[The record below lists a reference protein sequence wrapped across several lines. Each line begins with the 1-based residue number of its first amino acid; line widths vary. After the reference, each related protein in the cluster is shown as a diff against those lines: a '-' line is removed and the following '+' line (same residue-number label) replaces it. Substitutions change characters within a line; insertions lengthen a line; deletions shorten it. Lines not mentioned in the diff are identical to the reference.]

1 MTVQWPV
8 IGACALALTM
18 PAGAATGSACTG
30 SCTSPALRFR
40 PAPGWV
46 LLKPG
51 TSEPSLSRGMVV
63 AVTAADAPA
72 LRPFAPFVGFKR
84 LRPRGML
91 VWATTMGR
99 VATSPFP
106 PFPRAAW
113 PPRLAAF
120 RVDHGWEGQPAPD
133 IEQRLRAIAAACWN
147 LDVRVYFATQ
157 HPSRDLLAEAQAQL
171 DRLLLPTC

>member
-1 MTVQWPV
+1 MTFLLV
-8 IGACALALTM
+8 LALYVLYKRKRQVR
-18 PAGAATGSACTG
+18 AILSANTPIILFFLYCGIT
-30 SCTSPALRFR
+30 
-40 PAPGWV
+40 
-46 LLKPG
+46 LLW
-51 TSEPSLSRGMVV
+51 
-63 AVTAADAPA
+63 AD
-72 LRPFAPFVGFKR
+72 FPFVGFKR